1 MRTPQGVLAAALMA
15 LAAFAA
21 VGSPAVAAPMPWDW
35 HKIPTAAAVAGD
47 SGTVSVLCV
56 GGCYQ

>member
-1 MRTPQGVLAAALMA
+1 MRTHQRVLAAALIA

-21 VGSPAVAAPMPWDW
+21 VGSPAVAAPMPRDS
-35 HKIPTAAAVAGD
+35 HKIPAAVAVAGD

>member
-1 MRTPQGVLAAALMA
+1 MRTPQRVFAAALMA

-21 VGSPAVAAPMPWDW
+21 VGSPTVAAPMPWDS
-35 HKIPTAAAVAGD
+35 HKIPAAAAVAGD
-47 SGTVSVLCV
+47 SGTVSALCV